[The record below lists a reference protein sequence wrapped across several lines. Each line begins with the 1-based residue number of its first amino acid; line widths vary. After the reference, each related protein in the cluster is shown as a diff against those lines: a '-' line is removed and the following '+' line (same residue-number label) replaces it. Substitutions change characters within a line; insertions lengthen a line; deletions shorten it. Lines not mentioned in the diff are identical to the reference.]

1 MTFEEANKIR
11 VARLCPVCIGEME
24 REHYFVRPT
33 REQVYGGAM
42 LDVWEPGVCQRC
54 GRERKMTKLRRY
66 LLRRQGMKERGIL
79 DEDPV

>member
-1 MTFEEANKIR
+1 MKDGVMEVCT
-11 VARLCPVCIGEME
+11 ARLCPVCIGEME

-42 LDVWEPGVCQRC
+42 QDVWEPGVCQRC
-54 GRERKMTKLRRY
+54 GRKRKMTKLRRY
-66 LLRRQGMKERGIL
+66 LLRRQGMKERGML